1 MLYFPGGGRVG
12 KIKINNHLSPVDTE
26 AGTELG
32 NTPTGAS
39 KNPKDLDLNKNLHLI
54 KIEIEVWNWN
64 LKLKFEIEIWYLE
77 FEI

>member
-1 MLYFPGGGRVG
+1 MG

-39 KNPKDLDLNKNLHLI
+39 KNPKILNLSKNLNLI
-54 KIEIEVWNWN
+54 RIKNLN
-64 LKLKFEIEIWYLE
+64 LKLKFEIDWKMK
-77 FEI
+77 FEISKFENS